1 MRDAFANLVA
11 VILGAFLIGS
21 VLAICAVWIIAL
33 LANPV
38 TRWLLA
44 AGVAGITIYALVR
57 EPCQTQRSSRSLFA
71 RLTS

>member
-11 VILGAFLIGS
+11 VILGAFPIGS

-38 TRWLLA
+38 TRWLIA
-44 AGVAGITIYALVR
+44 AGVAGTIIYALVR
-57 EPCQTQRSSRSLFA
+57 
-71 RLTS
+71 